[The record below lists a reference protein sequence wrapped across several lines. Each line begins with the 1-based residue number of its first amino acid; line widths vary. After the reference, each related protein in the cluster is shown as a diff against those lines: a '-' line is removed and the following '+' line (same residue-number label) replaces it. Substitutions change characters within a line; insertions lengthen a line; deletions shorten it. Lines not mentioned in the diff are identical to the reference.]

1 MMSSDILWYPKL
13 SKLMKMNNNIKLTVG
28 IKIDENKWRK
38 IKNIEEF
45 TEKIISH
52 ITKLIDIKGYQEISI
67 YYTNN
72 NTIRN
77 LNKKYRNIRKP
88 TNVLSFPA
96 EYPLLGDIV
105 LSYEYI
111 NTECKNQNKTLE
123 AHVTHMI
130 LHGLL
135 HLLEF
140 NHDTNK
146 EADTMENIEIN
157 ILKILGHKNPYIIH
171 D

>member
-1 MMSSDILWYPKL
+1 
-13 SKLMKMNNNIKLTVG
+13 MNNNAELTVD

-38 IKNIEEF
+38 IKNIKDF
-45 TEKIISH
+45 TKKIITD
-52 ITKLIDIKGYQEISI
+52 ITESVDIKKYQEISI
-67 YYTNN
+67 YYT
-72 NTIRN
+72 
-77 LNKKYRNIRKP
+77 KYRGIKKP

-96 EYPLLGDIV
+96 GLPLLGDIV

-111 NTECKNQNKTLE
+111 DTECKQQNKTLE

-135 HLLEF
+135 HLLEY
-140 NHDTNK
+140 NHATD
-146 EADTMENIEIN
+146 EDADTMENIEIN
-157 ILKILGHKNPYIIH
+157 ILKILGYENPYIIY

>member
-1 MMSSDILWYPKL
+1 
-13 SKLMKMNNNIKLTVG
+13 MNNNAELTVD

-38 IKNIEEF
+38 IKNIKDF
-45 TEKIISH
+45 TKKIITD
-52 ITKLIDIKGYQEISI
+52 ITESVDIKKFQEISI

-72 NTIRN
+72 KTIEELNT
-77 LNKKYRNIRKP
+77 KYRGIKKP

-96 EYPLLGDIV
+96 GLPLLGDIV

-111 NTECKNQNKTLE
+111 DTECKQQNKTLE

-135 HLLEF
+135 HLLEY
-140 NHDTNK
+140 NHATD
-146 EADTMENIEIN
+146 EDADTMENIEIN
-157 ILKILGHKNPYIIH
+157 ILKILGYENPYIIY